1 MRKLDPIALD
11 FTCIWCYFKCRMLT
25 MEGVEGEY
33 IRCPRCFRKVR
44 FSNRFPKK
52 NARVKNWVK
61 EEKLKEWNKGLA

>member
-1 MRKLDPIALD
+1 
-11 FTCIWCYFKCRMLT
+11 MLT

-44 FSNRFPKK
+44 FSNRFPVK